1 MLRREQGLLASAANS
16 STMPAVAS
24 RLRKVVPMIHVP
36 DVRATVAWY
45 ESIGFT
51 TGATY
56 GDDTGENFSFAIM
69 SFGATEVMFNT
80 DGETSDKRRREVD
93 LYVYTDNIDELYES
107 FKSRVE
113 VVEGPHDTFYGMR
126 ELIIRDLNRFW
137 ITFGQESVF
146 AMLMGGISE
155 GDVAR
160 VRKALDSKAVI
171 NDTLNVA
178 FAFAS
183 ATEPKNDEIIEML
196 TVAGA
201 QPPPQLDPATLESYA
216 GSYKGEHGIAA
227 EITVKDGRLYATPAG
242 QATMSLWP
250 LDQFTFRPV
259 CMDGASVRFEVED
272 GKAVALILTHD
283 GLLIKLNRE

>member
-1 MLRREQGLLASAANS
+1 
-16 STMPAVAS
+16 
-24 RLRKVVPMIHVP
+24 MIHVP

-69 SFGATEVMFNT
+69 SFGDTEVMFNT
-80 DGETSDKRRREVD
+80 DGETSEKRRREVD
-93 LYVYTDNIDELYES
+93 LYVYTDDIDELYERL
-107 FKSRVE
+107 KQRVD

-137 ITFGQESVF
+137 ITFGERSVF
-146 AMLMGGISE
+146 AMLMGGVYE
-155 GDVAR
+155 GDPER
-160 VRKALDSKAVI
+160 VRRALDSGKI
-171 NDTLNVA
+171 NTDTLNVA

-183 ATEPKNDEIIEML
+183 ATEKRNDETLAML
-196 TVAGA
+196 AAAGA
-201 QPPPQLDPATLESYA
+201 QPPPQIDLATLESYA

-227 EITVKDGRLYATPAG
+227 EISVKDGRLFATPAG
-242 QATMSLWP
+242 QQTMSLWP

>member
-1 MLRREQGLLASAANS
+1 
-16 STMPAVAS
+16 
-24 RLRKVVPMIHVP
+24 MIHVP

-51 TGATY
+51 VRATY
-56 GDDTGENFSFAIM
+56 GDETGENFSFAIV

-80 DGETSDKRRREVD
+80 DGETSDKHRREVD
-93 LYVYTDNIDELYES
+93 LYIYTDRVDELYES
-107 FKSRVE
+107 LKNRVD
-113 VVEGPHDTFYGMR
+113 VVEEPHDTFYGMR

-146 AMLMGGISE
+146 AMLMAGISE

-160 VRKALDSKAVI
+160 VRKALNSKAVI

-183 ATEPKNDEIIEML
+183 ATQPNNPEIIEL
-196 TVAGA
+196 LAAAGA
-201 QPPPQLDPATLESYA
+201 KPPPHIDPATLESFA

-227 EITVKDGRLYATPAG
+227 EITVKNDRIFATPAG
-242 QATMSLWP
+242 QQPMSLWP
-250 LDQFTFRPV
+250 LDQVTFKPV
-259 CMDGASVRFEVED
+259 AMDHATLKFNVEN
-272 GKAVALILTHD
+272 GKAVALTLVHD
-283 GLLIKLNRE
+283 GHSIKLNRDRNAE